1 MSKRHVAVGALRDR
15 WSFPEGAIVL
25 DSLNAAFSG
34 KLDSSSMPAFGAIDG
49 RVDLRG
55 LSLPNAML
63 TDVTLNRMDLSHSR
77 LGGLKLRGGRL
88 EDVVFNGTDFSG
100 FSDHANRYVGVIFRR
115 ADFRGAAIGFE
126 GSEFRRCRFEDCNFG
141 KTVFG
146 RAEFEDCVFSNCR
159 LKAVD
164 FNVSSFVR
172 CKFVGKLEDL
182 WFRGAYPFDG
192 DVKRF
197 GSFKKNE
204 MLDVDFSEAELSW
217 ITYTGGVPLG
227 TVILPNDPYV
237 FYMDRLSE
245 VLPVACARCNDLFA
259 GEDLAAAKV
268 FFSVQFKYIPEQS
281 EQIFTL
287 RDYLD
292 RGVSQSFLEN
302 LKCLLHSVRAD
313 L

>member
-1 MSKRHVAVGALRDR
+1 MSMWLVVVGVLCVC
-15 WSFPEGAIVL
+15 WCFPEGAIVL

-34 KLDSSSMPAFGAIDG
+34 KLDSLSIPAFGAIDG

-100 FSDHANRYVGVIFRR
+100 FSDHANRYMGVIFRR

-159 LKAVD
+159 LKAVN
-164 FNVSSFVR
+164 FKVSSFVR
-172 CKFVGKLEDL
+172 CKFVGKLENLKNRKTKPND
-182 WFRGAYPFDG
+182 RKE
-192 DVKRF
+192 KRF
-197 GSFKKNE
+197 GSFKNIE
-204 MLDVDFSEAELSW
+204 LLDGDF
-217 ITYTGGVPLG
+217 
-227 TVILPNDPYV
+227 
-237 FYMDRLSE
+237 
-245 VLPVACARCNDLFA
+245 
-259 GEDLAAAKV
+259 
-268 FFSVQFKYIPEQS
+268 
-281 EQIFTL
+281 
-287 RDYLD
+287 
-292 RGVSQSFLEN
+292 
-302 LKCLLHSVRAD
+302 
-313 L
+313 